1 MHSIAIDPR
10 VFEHAPDYSR
20 CVFTIQVPD
29 TASAPEMLAEA
40 LRRHAGSIGSC
51 RYVNDRIAEWEGIF
65 HAVGIN
71 PNRYPPSLK
80 SLVKRCRSGKS
91 LPYVNDLVA
100 IMNLAS
106 LMLRQPCGADDLDK
120 VGNEL
125 LLRPADGDEAF
136 VPLGAK
142 DLVETPDPGEI
153 VYVDNTNKNVL
164 CRRFIWRNGHLSR
177 LTEHTS
183 KLAFNVDI
191 ASGNSFLALEARIL
205 IPRLFWDLMRA
216 DAKYHLLNAQ
226 NPRVEIDM

>member
-10 VFEHAPDYSR
+10 VFEHVPSYSR
-20 CVFTIQVPD
+20 CVFTVQVPD
-29 TASAPEMLAEA
+29 TASAPEMVAEA
-40 LRRHAGSIGSC
+40 LRHHADLVGSC
-51 RYVNDRIAEWEGIF
+51 RYVDDRIAEWEEIF
-65 HAVGIN
+65 QAVRIN

-80 SLVKRCRSGKS
+80 SLVKRCRSGKG

-106 LMLRQPCGADDLDK
+106 LLLRQPCGADDLDK
-120 VGNEL
+120 VGDEL
-125 LLRPADGDEAF
+125 MLRPADGDEAF
-136 VPLGAK
+136 VPLGAA
-142 DLVETPDPGEI
+142 DVVENPDPGEI

-191 ASGNSFLALEARIL
+191 ASGNSFLVTEARVL
-205 IPRLFWDLMRA
+205 IPRLFWDFMRA
-216 DAKYHLLNAQ
+216 EVNYHLLNIQ
-226 NPRVEIDM
+226 HSRVEIDI